1 MTWLEV
7 VVVAIVPFVVARVGF
22 VMVVLRDKNDGR
34 SNR

>member
-7 VVVAIVPFVVARVGF
+7 VVVAIVPFVVAGVGF

>member
-7 VVVAIVPFVVARVGF
+7 VVVAIVPLVVAGVGV